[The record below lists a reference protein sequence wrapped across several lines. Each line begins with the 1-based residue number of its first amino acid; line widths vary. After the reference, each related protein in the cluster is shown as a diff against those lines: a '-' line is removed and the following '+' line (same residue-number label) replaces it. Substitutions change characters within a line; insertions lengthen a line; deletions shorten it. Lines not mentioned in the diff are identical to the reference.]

1 MAVISPI
8 DDPSIVA
15 TAINL
20 DIDENGITCQV
31 CSQPLYR
38 GAGVNVVVKVLP
50 STLTAL
56 KGGGYYRPS
65 IDTDN

>member
-20 DIDENGITCQV
+20 DIEEKWDYLSGMFSTFISECWGKRSGKGPPVDIFGF
-31 CSQPLYR
+31 SL
-38 GAGVNVVVKVLP
+38 KV
-50 STLTAL
+50 
-56 KGGGYYRPS
+56 
-65 IDTDN
+65 